1 MTSNSRV
8 SFQEICEYPVLENLH
23 RACVH
28 IIGHFFLFFF
38 LLCSRNWLL
47 VVTVGW
53 CLFCFRFSEEK
64 KKAYSIH
71 FGGTS
76 DLKYCTSLAYVE
88 DFRVVLSLWKP
99 ILQSVVISRCSR
111 FVFAFRATVV
121 LNNLLLNSS
130 ALIPFGLGKL
140 FICVVTSRLV
150 STRIVGRFH
159 CLKK

>member
-64 KKAYSIH
+64 KKRI
-71 FGGTS
+71 
-76 DLKYCTSLAYVE
+76 
-88 DFRVVLSLWKP
+88 
-99 ILQSVVISRCSR
+99 
-111 FVFAFRATVV
+111 
-121 LNNLLLNSS
+121 
-130 ALIPFGLGKL
+130 L
-140 FICVVTSRLV
+140 FILGARVTLNIVHRSRM
-150 STRIVGRFH
+150 
-159 CLKK
+159 